1 MARIAAPNPRI
12 IEMVKQGLTT
22 DAICAELGMRPRGLE
37 HHITLARKQGL
48 LPPSKF
54 DPRRVDRE
62 AILNAWF
69 AGMSRRQIVRAG
81 IVGKPRTVERVI
93 ETARRHGD
101 PRAVFRE
108 RLPAVSVTEE
118 RVRQLRA
125 EGLSYNK
132 IAARVGCH
140 HSTVKKLLEG
150 TVTTPEPVEPEPA
163 PYTPPPIRRRISALL
178 EDQRVPELHRARKPA
193 APGICERVPDPA
205 ALARA
210 ANRSPAVLS
219 TRWADGW
226 EGV

>member
-1 MARIAAPNPRI
+1 MPSPNPRI

-54 DPRRVDRE
+54 DPRRIDRE
-62 AILNAWF
+62 GILNAWY

-81 IVGKPRTVERVI
+81 IVGKARTVERVI

-108 RLPAVSVTEE
+108 RLPAVSVTQE

-163 PYTPPPIRRRISALL
+163 PYTPPPIRRRVSALL

-205 ALARA
+205 AQARA